1 LPVFVEL
8 GVLGADV
15 SVSVH
20 VEQAEDAAALRNT
33 VGERFNQIPAE
44 PRHAED
50 GVVAD
55 PELQSEPG
63 RHQPEHSLL
72 LAVLLFADVG
82 VVLLK
87 LIELCFD
94 LQLNA
99 VQSVDLLSHNRLL
112 EEGSLLDEL
121 INWLL
126 PVPIV
131 YNVVCDHLHSV

>member
-1 LPVFVEL
+1 M
-8 GVLGADV
+8 
-15 SVSVH
+15 
-20 VEQAEDAAALRNT
+20 
-33 VGERFNQIPAE
+33 
-44 PRHAED
+44 
-50 GVVAD
+50 
-55 PELQSEPG
+55 
-63 RHQPEHSLL
+63 
-72 LAVLLFADVG
+72 LLFADVG